1 MDWYAIIKSYYDAGC
16 YSKDQVQVFVTA
28 NKITSEQAIDITDS
42 AA

>member
-1 MDWYAIIKSYYDAGC
+1 MDWYAIIKRYYVAGY

-28 NKITSEQAIDITDS
+28 NKITSEQVIEITGS